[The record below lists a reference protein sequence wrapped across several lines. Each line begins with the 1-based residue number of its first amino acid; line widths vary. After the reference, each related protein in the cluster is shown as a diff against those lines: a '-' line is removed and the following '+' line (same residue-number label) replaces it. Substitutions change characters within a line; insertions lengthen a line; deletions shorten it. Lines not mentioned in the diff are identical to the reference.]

1 LLGDIRSDDID
12 HLSPVRDS
20 VKEMREESAFA
31 DWNLV
36 LRRSF
41 GVPDIVSG
49 ANALAAIEGWIGTQL
64 ESSSLIHADKE
75 IAAEKFVPAIIAVAE
90 RGDLDHYVL
99 SNNLSHYLRPVG
111 TTPAEIVVRE
121 MYPEMRDHST
131 DTAQSLLAVA
141 AEIVEQMVDYVE
153 RHKFSPQ

>member
-1 LLGDIRSDDID
+1 M
-12 HLSPVRDS
+12 P
-20 VKEMREESAFA
+20 EESAVA

-41 GVPDIVSG
+41 GIPDIVSK
-49 ANALAAIEGWIGTQL
+49 ANAVAAIEGWIRTQL
-64 ESSSLIHADKE
+64 ESSNLIQSDKE
-75 IAAEKFVPAIIAVAE
+75 SAAEKLVPAVITVAA

-99 SNNLSHYLRPVG
+99 SNNLTHYLRPVG

-121 MYPEMRDHST
+121 MYPDWGVYTTE
-131 DTAQSLLAVA
+131 TAQSLLAVA

-153 RHKFSPQ
+153 RHKFSPE